1 MFTSEIRLSPA
12 PSHLRAR
19 TALLSSLLSSAA
31 LLFVTTPAWS
41 QSSTLDPVVVS
52 PPKPQTATRQGGDQ
66 QGALRRAKRAARNT
80 AAKPVPAPV
89 NEPAPTPLNSNVVAG
104 SASRLGLTAHEM
116 PASVEII
123 GQNTMREQ
131 GYRTTTESRGGRG
144 RRPLG
149 RCGRLA
155 RGLLHARLHR
165 QRSDRALQ
173 RHLDRPARHHLAHH
187 GHGQSSSRSK
197 SSRVRRRSCRAL
209 ARSAAPSTM

>member
-12 PSHLRAR
+12 PSRLRAR

-52 PPKPQTATRQGGDQ
+52 PPKPQTATGQGGDR
-66 QGALRRAKRAARNT
+66 QGAPRRAKRAARNT

-116 PASVEII
+116 PASVEVVS
-123 GQNTMREQ
+123 QQTMREQ
-131 GYRTTTESRGGRG
+131 GYRTTTESAAGAVGVLSGDAAGAPAGFSMRGFTFSEVTVLYNGIWIG
-144 RRPLG
+144 PPG
-149 RCGRLA
+149 
-155 RGLLHARLHR
+155 
-165 QRSDRALQ
+165 
-173 RHLDRPARHHLAHH
+173 P
-187 GHGQSSSRSK
+187 
-197 SSRVRRRSCRAL
+197 
-209 ARSAAPSTM
+209 